1 MALNTTGLGLIIAI
15 PATIFWRHF
24 RAYVDSLV
32 IEMEQEAVRLVEVAH
47 GERARNAS

>member
-1 MALNTTGLGLIIAI
+1 MTQHGVASGMPKGV
-15 PATIFWRHF
+15 
-24 RAYVDSLV
+24 VDAFEV